1 MALRILFR
9 YTLWLLF
16 TGLFCLQADA
26 LPELKKDSS
35 RVEVRSI
42 PAKNISTYKADK
54 DFQYRQHIT
63 EGMSVW
69 DRFWRWFWNKVD
81 ALMQR
86 QGVKTGMKVLM
97 YVLPALILIYAILR
111 FMGMEKV
118 MLWISGNKAVNPA
131 FDIRE
136 DNIYGI
142 DFTQALEDAV
152 AQGRFRE
159 ATRLHYLK
167 TLRILSDLGRINWT
181 KHKTNID
188 FAQDLAGTDLS
199 YGFVDITRIYEY
211 AWYGEFPV
219 SEQEYKLVRE
229 HFNQFE
235 KQVGA

>member
-1 MALRILFR
+1 MALRNLFR

-16 TGLFCLQADA
+16 TGLCCLPAVA

-42 PAKNISTYKADK
+42 PAQNISTYKSDK

-86 QGVKTGMKVLM
+86 KGVKTGMKLLM
-97 YVLPALILIYAILR
+97 YVLPALILIYAFLR

-131 FDIRE
+131 FDIQE

-142 DFTQALEDAV
+142 DFTQALEEAV

-188 FAQDLAGTDLS
+188 YAQDLAGTDLS

-235 KQVGA
+235 KQVGS

>member
-1 MALRILFR
+1 MAIRILFR

-16 TGLFCLQADA
+16 TGLFWLQAGA

-42 PAKNISTYKADK
+42 PAKNISTYKLDK
-54 DFQYRQHIT
+54 DFQYRQHIA

-81 ALMQR
+81 SLMQR
-86 QGVKTGMKVLM
+86 QGVKTGMKILM
-97 YVLPALILIYAILR
+97 YVVPALILIYAILR

-142 DFTQALEDAV
+142 DFTQAIEDAV

-188 FAQDLAGTDLS
+188 YAQDLAGTDLS
-199 YGFVDITRIYEY
+199 YRFGDITRIYEY

-219 SEQEYKLVRE
+219 SEQEYGLVRE

-235 KQVGA
+235 KQVGS

>member
-1 MALRILFR
+1 MGVRIFFR
-9 YTLWLLF
+9 YSIWFLL
-16 TGLFCLQADA
+16 TGLYCLPARA

-42 PAKNISTYKADK
+42 PAKNISTYKSDK
-54 DFQYRQHIT
+54 DFQYREHIT
-63 EGMSVW
+63 EGMSVL

-81 ALMQR
+81 TLMQR
-86 QGVKTGMKVLM
+86 EGVKTGMKVLM
-97 YVLPALILIYAILR
+97 YVVAALILIYAILR

-142 DFTQALEDAV
+142 DFTQALEEAV

-167 TLRILSDLGRINWT
+167 TLRKLSDLGLIHWT
-181 KHKTNID
+181 THKTNID
-188 FAQDLAGTDLS
+188 FARDLAGTNLS
-199 YGFVDITRIYEY
+199 NGFFGITRIYEY
-211 AWYGEFPV
+211 AWYGEIPV
-219 SEQEYKLVRE
+219 SEREYLLVKE

-235 KQVGA
+235 KQVVV

>member
-1 MALRILFR
+1 VALRSVFR
-9 YTLWLLF
+9 YIFCLLF
-16 TGLFCLQADA
+16 TGLYCLHAGA
-26 LPELKKDSS
+26 LPELRKDSS

-42 PAKNISTYKADK
+42 PARNIISYKSDK

-86 QGVKTGMKVLM
+86 NGVKTGMKVLM
-97 YVLPALILIYAILR
+97 YVVAALILIYAILR

-131 FDIRE
+131 FDIKE

-142 DFTQALEDAV
+142 DFTQALEEAV

-181 KHKTNID
+181 KQKTNID
-188 FAQDLAGTDLS
+188 FVQDLTGTDLS
-199 YGFVDITRIYEY
+199 HGFVDITRIYEY

-219 SEQEYKLVRE
+219 SEKEYQLVRE

-235 KQVGA
+235 KQVVP